1 MCVFVFVFVCVCV
14 CVCTSM
20 CLYLCNVGL
29 YLSISVTTRVSVV
42 LRTTLLLLTRDPTAF
57 LPPPTPLP
65 SPSLTPPHP
74 IYRSVAGIAPGELW
88 NASSV
93 KNGSLSK
100 VKYTPRAK
108 GGGGGAARGGGAWSL
123 EYYNDAAHA
132 EEERPT
138 EGLARDKDWA
148 DGAQAEGGEGG
159 GELNVSDGRGGSNGR
174 EAKDELQQRGGAAGG
189 GVLQSAFCSGGDGG
203 GEAIQEAVPEF
214 DWSGFQRHVVHMK
227 LPLLTIIGSKGWA
240 ACAYVDVETANK
252 TGEAVAVFSG
262 VKDHAAFLTS
272 AVKRASEAAAALGIV
287 EGMNGAEALS
297 LLR

>member
-1 MCVFVFVFVCVCV
+1 M
-14 CVCTSM
+14 
-20 CLYLCNVGL
+20 
-29 YLSISVTTRVSVV
+29 
-42 LRTTLLLLTRDPTAF
+42 
-57 LPPPTPLP
+57 
-65 SPSLTPPHP
+65 
-74 IYRSVAGIAPGELW
+74 
-88 NASSV
+88 
-93 KNGSLSK
+93 
-100 VKYTPRAK
+100 KYTPRAR
-108 GGGGGAARGGGAWSL
+108 GCRGGAAGGGGAWSL

-138 EGLARDKDWA
+138 EGSARDKDWA
-148 DGAQAEGGEGG
+148 DGVQAVQAEGGEGG
-159 GELNVSDGRGGSNGR
+159 GELNVSGVSDGSDGSNGR

-203 GEAIQEAVPEF
+203 GEAIHEAVPAF

-272 AVKRASEAAAALGIV
+272 TVKRASEAAAALGIV
-287 EGMNGAEALS
+287 EGMKGAEALS